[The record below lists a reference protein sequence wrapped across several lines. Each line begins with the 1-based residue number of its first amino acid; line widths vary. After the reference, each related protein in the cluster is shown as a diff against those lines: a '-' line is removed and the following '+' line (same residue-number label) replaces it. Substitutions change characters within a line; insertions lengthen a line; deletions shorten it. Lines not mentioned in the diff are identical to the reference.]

1 MTNEK
6 EGDYC
11 TVCGGIRPDAITIK
25 TILVDGRETGINHLD
40 EIITGVRKLNLTD
53 EAAIR
58 EKLLEGVRA
67 FNYVPTKKMDA
78 YADAIFRE
86 YRSAGE

>member
-11 TVCGGIRPDAITIK
+11 SICGGIRPDAIKIK
-25 TILVDGRETGINHLD
+25 TILVDGRETGINRLD
-40 EIITGVRKLNLTD
+40 EIVAGVRKLNLTD
-53 EAAIR
+53 KAAVR

-67 FNYVPTKKMDA
+67 FNYVPTKKADA
-78 YADAIFRE
+78 YADAVLQE
-86 YRSAGE
+86 YLSAGE